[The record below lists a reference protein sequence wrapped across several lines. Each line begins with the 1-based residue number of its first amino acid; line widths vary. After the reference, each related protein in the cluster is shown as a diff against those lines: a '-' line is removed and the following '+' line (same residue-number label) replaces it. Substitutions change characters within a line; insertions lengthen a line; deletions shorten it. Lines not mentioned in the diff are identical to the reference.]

1 MDHYDFPRSYITFG
15 IDLDKKKP
23 VTLSQ
28 KSPTKVNNARVV
40 VECVCTITN
49 QKEGASRR
57 YVLDASCKTELVGV
71 SANIWTEPNADMC
84 LVGSSDEF
92 MIVKSW
98 AKKDMGVMLEPA
110 TLGPQ
115 PERHA
120 SSVEEVFTRYEI
132 ALCRCDAEVL
142 DSPEAIVE
150 ATLSNRPLTARIE
163 YEEGDY
169 HVCIDHPVKTM
180 NASPV
185 DTIFQTDT
193 GPVLLPD
200 LSDSRVKN
208 SERFI
213 EVLDLAYAACNCF
226 DWVEFIVNVPT
237 PLTDEISVNHYS
249 RSRRIVN
256 TKNTIYELL

>member
-1 MDHYDFPRSYITFG
+1 MDHYDFSRSFVTFG

-40 VECVCTITN
+40 IECVCTITN
-49 QKEGASRR
+49 NKDGTSKM

-71 SANIWTEPNADMC
+71 SVDIWTEPNADMC
-84 LVGSSDEF
+84 LIGSSDEF

-110 TLGPQ
+110 TLGLQ

-132 ALCRCDAEVL
+132 ALCRCNAKAL
-142 DSPEAIVE
+142 NSAEAIVE
-150 ATLSNRPLTARIE
+150 ATLNNRPLIARIE
-163 YEEGDY
+163 YEESDY
-169 HVCIDHPVKTM
+169 HVCIDHPVKTI
-180 NASPV
+180 NANPV
-185 DTIFQTDT
+185 DNIFQTDT

-200 LSDSRVKN
+200 LSTPRIEK

-213 EVLDLAYAACNCF
+213 EVLDLAYSAINCF
-226 DWVEFIVNVPT
+226 DWAEFIVNVPT

-249 RSRRIVN
+249 QSRRIEN
-256 TKNTIYELL
+256 TKNAIYELL